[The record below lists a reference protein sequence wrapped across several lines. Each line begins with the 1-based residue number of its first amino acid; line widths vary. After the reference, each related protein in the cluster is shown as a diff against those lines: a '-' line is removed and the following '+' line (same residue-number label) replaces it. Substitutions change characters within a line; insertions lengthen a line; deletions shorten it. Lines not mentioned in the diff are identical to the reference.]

1 MPEGSGRPAAPM
13 DDQVQPFMLEAT
25 GFRGRLL
32 RLGPALDRIVT
43 RHDYPRPVAAV
54 LAEMLALAALVSSLL
69 KHDGIFTLQAQGSGP
84 LGLLVADVTHEGKLR
99 GYAQFDRARLE
110 GEDFAGSAS
119 VPELFGEGYL
129 VYTLDQGGK
138 GERYQGIVEL
148 KGETL
153 ADSMQHYFRQ
163 SDQVNAGL
171 KLASARFEDGWR
183 AAALLVQQ
191 LPEEEG
197 GTLDSPGNAVEDDW
211 RRALILMS
219 SCTDEELLD
228 AELPPRDL
236 LYRLFH
242 EEGVRVF
249 EPQDYLD
256 GCRCARERI
265 ETTLRSMPRDEVES
279 LKVDNALIV
288 TCQFCNREYRFEE
301 ADIEAIYP
309 V

>member
-1 MPEGSGRPAAPM
+1 MPEGSAPATAPM
-13 DDQVQPFMLEAT
+13 NDQVQPFMLETT

-43 RHDYPRPVAAV
+43 RHDYPPAVASL

-69 KHDGIFTLQAQGSGP
+69 KHDGIFTLQAQGNGP
-84 LGLLVADVTHEGKLR
+84 LTLLVADVTHDGRLR
-99 GYAQFDRARLE
+99 GYAQFDRERLT
-110 GEDFAGSAS
+110 GDDGGSS

-171 KLASARFEDGWR
+171 KLASARFEEGWR
-183 AAALLVQQ
+183 AGALLVQQ

-197 GTLDSPGNAVEDDW
+197 QTLDSPGNAVEDDW

-228 AELPPRDL
+228 AELPPREL

-256 GCRCARERI
+256 GCRCSRERI

-309 V
+309 A

>member
-1 MPEGSGRPAAPM
+1 MYDKELLKDLRQATAEWQKKIDPLLKKRPERKERFETISEAEVKRLYTPEDVAGLDHGRDLGLPGEYPYTRG
-13 DDQVQPFMLEAT
+13 VQPTMY
-25 GFRGRLL
+25 RGRFWTM
-32 RLGPALDRIVT
+32 R
-43 RHDYPRPVAAV
+43 
-54 LAEMLALAALVSSLL
+54 
-69 KHDGIFTLQAQGSGP
+69 Q
-84 LGLLVADVTHEGKLR
+84 
-99 GYAQFDRARLE
+99 YAGFASARE
-110 GEDFAGSAS
+110 SNRRYR
-119 VPELFGEGYL
+119 YL
-129 VYTLDQGGK
+129 LDQGGK

-256 GCRCARERI
+256 GCRCSRERI

-288 TCQFCNREYRFEE
+288 TC
-301 ADIEAIYP
+301 
-309 V
+309 